1 MSMVFSV
8 LAIVIIILIGAS
20 LLTLLGIVLSLGHY
34 DKKEVIA
41 KFESEPDD
49 PSRWSHW
56 PECS

>member
-49 PSRWSHW
+49 PARWSHL
-56 PECS
+56 PECN